1 MSDRFRDLLR
11 QVGSGTHTSEALT
24 RSQAAE
30 AMRLMLLEE
39 ATPAQI
45 GAFLIAHRIRR
56 PTGEELAGMLDAY
69 EEIGPQLQ
77 SVTSAPFVL
86 GCPYDGRSRTAPMAP
101 LTALILVTAGVQ
113 VILHGG
119 QRMPTKEGIP
129 LIEVWQGLGLDWSK
143 LSLAQVQKVFAEL
156 GLGFVYLP
164 QHFLAA
170 EKLVSYRREIGKR
183 PPLATMELIW
193 KPYLG
198 QATVVCGYVHPPT
211 ETMFREAFHW
221 RGVTDF
227 ITVKGLE
234 GSCDLPRDRT
244 CIIGL
249 HQPGQQTQIV
259 KDPTKILTK
268 NPILDDV
275 FFERLLLHPRD
286 YGFDGREVTLSST
299 PILIEQIQTVLKGQS
314 SEFMKATLWNGGF
327 YLWRSGVCQDLESG
341 LSSVESLITE
351 GKVQAKLQ
359 EIQNYFFNGDLK

>member
-69 EEIGPQLQ
+69 QEIGPQLQ

-101 LTALILVTAGVQ
+101 LTALILVTAGIP

-143 LSLAQVQKVFAEL
+143 LSLTQVQKVFAEL

-170 EKLVSYRREIGKR
+170 EKLVTYRREIGKR
-183 PPLATMELIW
+183 APVATMELIW

-198 QATVVCGYVHPPT
+198 PATVVCGYVHPPT
-211 ETMFREAFHW
+211 ETMFREAFRW
-221 RGVTDF
+221 RGETEF

-249 HQPGQQTQIV
+249 RQPSQHTQAMQATQIQ
-259 KDPTKILTK
+259 
-268 NPILDDV
+268 LDDIC
-275 FFERLLLHPRD
+275 FERLLLHPWD
-286 YGFDGREVTLSST
+286 YGFGGREIPLSST
-299 PILIEQIQTVLKGQS
+299 PILIEQIQTVLTGQS
-314 SEFMKATLWNGGF
+314 SEFMKAALWNGGF

-341 LSSVESLITE
+341 LSMAESLLTQ

>member
-1 MSDRFRDLLR
+1 
-11 QVGSGTHTSEALT
+11 
-24 RSQAAE
+24 
-30 AMRLMLLEE
+30 
-39 ATPAQI
+39 
-45 GAFLIAHRIRR
+45 
-56 PTGEELAGMLDAY
+56 
-69 EEIGPQLQ
+69 
-77 SVTSAPFVL
+77 
-86 GCPYDGRSRTAPMAP
+86 
-101 LTALILVTAGVQ
+101 
-113 VILHGG
+113 
-119 QRMPTKEGIP
+119 
-129 LIEVWQGLGLDWSK
+129 
-143 LSLAQVQKVFAEL
+143 
-156 GLGFVYLP
+156 
-164 QHFLAA
+164 
-170 EKLVSYRREIGKR
+170 
-183 PPLATMELIW
+183 
-193 KPYLG
+193 
-198 QATVVCGYVHPPT
+198 
-211 ETMFREAFHW
+211 MFREAFHW